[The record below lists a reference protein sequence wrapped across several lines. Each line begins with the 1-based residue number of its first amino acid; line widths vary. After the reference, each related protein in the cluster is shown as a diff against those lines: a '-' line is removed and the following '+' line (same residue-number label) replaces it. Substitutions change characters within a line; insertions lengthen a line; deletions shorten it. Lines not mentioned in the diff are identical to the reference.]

1 MFILDNFVVMD
12 SMYGRFIIPRHYTP
26 GPPTPDPASVML
38 RTGKTHIE
46 DEVQTILY
54 FISRL
59 PDNAIIVDGG
69 ANMGF
74 FTIPVAQAV
83 KEKGSKVISFEPQ
96 RQIYYALC
104 GSCALNELENVFVH
118 NLGLGDSQTTA
129 QLSEVDY
136 SDRTDFGMVSISEDV
151 EVKEHKYLSSRTV
164 NVITLD
170 SMDLPSLEFL
180 SLDVEGY
187 ECQALRGGLQSIITH
202 RPIIWIEYN
211 MAGEDNIKNE
221 LKSVQNYRYI
231 VVDWQNMLCI
241 PEEKCETYGI
251 K

>member
-1 MFILDNFVVMD
+1 MD

-180 SLDVEGY
+180 KLDVKAMSVKHY
-187 ECQALRGGLQSIITH
+187 EVACKVLLLIDQLFGLNT
-202 RPIIWIEYN
+202 IWQVRTISRTNSRVYKTT
-211 MAGEDNIKNE
+211 DI
-221 LKSVQNYRYI
+221 S
-231 VVDWQNMLCI
+231 
-241 PEEKCETYGI
+241 
-251 K
+251 

>member
-1 MFILDNFVVMD
+1 MFILDNFVVME
-12 SMYGRFIIPRHYTP
+12 SMYGKFIIPRHYTP

-46 DEVQTILY
+46 DELQNIL
-54 FISRL
+54 FLISRL

-83 KEKGSKVISFEPQ
+83 KDKGSKIISFEPQ
-96 RQIYYALC
+96 KQIYYALC

-118 NLGLGDSQTTA
+118 NLGLGDKATKA

-136 SDRTDFGMVSISEDV
+136 SNKIDFGMVTISEKV
-151 EVKEHKYLSSRTV
+151 EKKEHPYLNYNTV
-164 NVITLD
+164 NVITID
-170 SMDLPSLEFL
+170 SMKLPRLDFL
-180 SLDVEGY
+180 KLDVEGY
-187 ECQALRGGLQSIITH
+187 ECQALAGGIKTIENY

-211 MAGEDNIKNE
+211 MAGEDNIKAA
-221 LKSVQNYRYI
+221 LQSMQNYKYVI
-231 VVDWQNMLCI
+231 VDWQNMLII
-241 PEEKCETYGI
+241 PDELWKDLP

>member
-46 DEVQTILY
+46 DEVQAILY

-59 PDNAIIVDGG
+59 PDNSIIVDGG

-83 KEKGSKVISFEPQ
+83 KNQGSKVISFEPQ

-104 GSCALNELENVFVH
+104 GSCALNELDNVFVK
-118 NLGLGDSQTTA
+118 NLGLGDSATTA
-129 QLSEVDY
+129 QLSDVDY
-136 SDRTDFGMVSISEDV
+136 SDRTDFGMVTISENV
-151 EVKEHKYLSSRTV
+151 VVKEHRFLSNKTV
-164 NVITLD
+164 DVITLD
-170 SMDLPSLEFL
+170 SMELPSLEFL
-180 SLDVEGY
+180 KLDVEGY
-187 ECQALRGGLQSIITH
+187 ECQALRGGLNTISKY

-211 MAGEDNIKNE
+211 MAGEDNIKKE
-221 LKSVQNYRYI
+221 LQSVQNYKYI
-231 VVDWQNMLCI
+231 IVDWQNMLCI
-241 PEEKCETYGI
+241 PSELCDKYGI